1 MWAAPLVLTKY
12 KTYGVKMNKR
22 LITFLPILSLF
33 LSIPLIPANAA
44 VKTGTSCTKAGIKS
58 VASGKTYTCI
68 KSGKKLLW
76 GKGVTVAVSTPT
88 TAATPTTEATPTPTP
103 TKTFNSLWEK
113 YDWNKPT
120 SSSSVAT
127 SATDKFKAYVAVTRT
142 KDTVI
147 KIAAQDGADQTLVSW
162 VKDGANLVSKAF
174 DYPKLSKPFLE
185 VIAFDRAWLEKTY
198 IDNGYS
204 ADEAKNDRG
213 RAFAEGAPA
222 FGGSTTNTYNSGVIT
237 RNNSLV
243 TDKLGM
249 MQMAGH
255 EFFHTVQERI
265 SSGVPSP
272 DGLGIAPQWFW
283 EGPATFIGLQ
293 TASYLGLADYTSE
306 GREMAVNR
314 SNAPST
320 KPHLLSE
327 ATKNTGSPDAAD
339 PYGIGAIA
347 TELLVANVGIEKFM
361 EVYKNLG
368 KKKKFADAFKT
379 ATGVELTDFYTM
391 FEEVR
396 PDLGIPRS

>member
-1 MWAAPLVLTKY
+1 MCNKFNLRGYPHCIEQITV
-12 KTYGVKMNKR
+12 YGVKMNKR
-22 LITFLPILSLF
+22 QITFLSILSLF
-33 LSIPLIPANAA
+33 LSLPLTPVNAA
-44 VKTGTSCTKAGIKS
+44 VKAGGTCSKAGITS
-58 VASGKTYTCI
+58 VAASKTYTCI
-68 KSGKKLLW
+68 KSGKKLVW
-76 GKGVTVAVSTPT
+76 NKGVVVAASNPTPTATPT
-88 TAATPTTEATPTPTP
+88 TAANYAT
-103 TKTFNSLWEK
+103 LWEK
-113 YDWNKPT
+113 YSWVKPT

-142 KDTVI
+142 NGTVI
-147 KIAAQDGADQTLVSW
+147 KIAAQDGADQTLVGW

-185 VIAFDRAWLEKTY
+185 VIGIDRAWVEKTY

-204 ADEAKNDRG
+204 ENEAKNDRG
-213 RAFAEGAPA
+213 RTFAEGAPA

-243 TDKLGM
+243 NDKLGM

-265 SSGVPSP
+265 SGGVPSP

-293 TASYLGLADYTSE
+293 TASYLGLADYTAE

-327 ATKNTGSPDAAD
+327 ATKNTGSPDAID

-368 KKKKFADAFKT
+368 KKKKFADSFKT
-379 ATGVELTDFYTM
+379 ATGVELADFYTM

-396 PDLGIPRS
+396 PVLGIPRS